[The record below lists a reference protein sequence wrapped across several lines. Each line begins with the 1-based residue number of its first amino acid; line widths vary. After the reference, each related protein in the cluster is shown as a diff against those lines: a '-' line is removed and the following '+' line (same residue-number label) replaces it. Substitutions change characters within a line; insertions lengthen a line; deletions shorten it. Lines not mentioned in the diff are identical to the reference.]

1 MKNQICIGIGTIGS
15 FLIKLVG
22 GWDSLMQTLLIFM
35 IIDYASGW
43 TVAAVFQNSTKTQN
57 GGLESKAGL
66 KGLIKKCMILFLV
79 VAMQC
84 VDVALKCDYIRNAAI
99 IGFAANELISI
110 VENAKL
116 MGIPMPKVVYKAID
130 VMNEKEKKNYE
141 QKY

>member
-1 MKNQICIGIGTIGS
+1 MKKQICIGIGTIGS

-35 IIDYASGW
+35 IIDYVSGW

-57 GGLESKAGL
+57 RGLESKAGL
-66 KGLIKKCMILFLV
+66 KGLIKKCMILLLV

>member
-1 MKNQICIGIGTIGS
+1 MKKQICIGIGTIGS

-35 IIDYASGW
+35 IIDYVSGW

-66 KGLIKKCMILFLV
+66 KGLIKKCMILLLV

-99 IGFAANELISI
+99 IGLAANELISI

>member
-1 MKNQICIGIGTIGS
+1 MKKQICIGIGTIGS

-35 IIDYASGW
+35 IIDYVSGW

-66 KGLIKKCMILFLV
+66 KGLIKKCMILLLV

-130 VMNEKEKKNYE
+130 VMNEKEKNYE

>member
-1 MKNQICIGIGTIGS
+1 MKKQICIGIGTIGS

>member
-1 MKNQICIGIGTIGS
+1 
-15 FLIKLVG
+15 
-22 GWDSLMQTLLIFM
+22 
-35 IIDYASGW
+35 
-43 TVAAVFQNSTKTQN
+43 
-57 GGLESKAGL
+57 
-66 KGLIKKCMILFLV
+66 MILLLV

>member
-1 MKNQICIGIGTIGS
+1 MKKQICISIGTVGS

-66 KGLIKKCMILFLV
+66 KGLIKKCMILLLV

>member
-1 MKNQICIGIGTIGS
+1 MKKQICIGIGTIGS

-35 IIDYASGW
+35 IIDYVSGW

-66 KGLIKKCMILFLV
+66 KGLIKKCMILLLE